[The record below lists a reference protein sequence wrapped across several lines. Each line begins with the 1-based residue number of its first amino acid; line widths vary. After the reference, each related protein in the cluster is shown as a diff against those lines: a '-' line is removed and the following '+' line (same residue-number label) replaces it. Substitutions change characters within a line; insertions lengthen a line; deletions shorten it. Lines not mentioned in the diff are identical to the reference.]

1 MQNKGD
7 KLNSGKDFGGSNS
20 LKFTVPS
27 ESAAVDKL
35 NAEPAQISIFDEG
48 VSGNEQNQQQE
59 SLQETSYVGFS
70 TGDAE
75 LDRLIN
81 GTSEGYLQNESGTE
95 IVEMSVGGAKI
106 SGFNKNK
113 TVSGDKT
120 AQNKTAQTA
129 VVADIKSDEPEDYSY
144 YGTIKPLAENA
155 GINASKKT
163 DNEREKAENAK
174 NAQLTI
180 SPNEKPQSSPLETK
194 NAENAEKSFSL
205 QQEKD
210 IKNALILAKPQ
221 ADLHVAEING
231 IVTRVYDEVFKN
243 NPAFK
248 NSLESIIKNLEEYV
262 QASLLSAMLQSETS
276 YEWFSEFVYEILPD
290 GDIFGGAVNE
300 LSVKIKIAD
309 ALKKQPTAM
318 LMFAAVDVSFGKSET
333 KQLLN
338 EIYGLYRTCVC
349 ALNIKPLAKEEILF
363 NLISF
368 AKNQGVNI

>member
-20 LKFTVPS
+20 LKFTVSS
-27 ESAAVDKL
+27 ESAAVGKL

-48 VSGNEQNQQQE
+48 VSDNEQNQQQE

-106 SGFNKNK
+106 SGFNKNN

-174 NAQLTI
+174 NAQLAI

-194 NAENAEKSFSL
+194 NAESAEKSFSL

-276 YEWFSEFVYEILPD
+276 YEWFPEFVYEILPD

-318 LMFAAVDVSFGKSET
+318 LMLAAVDVSFGKSET

>member
-20 LKFTVPS
+20 LKFTVSS
-27 ESAAVDKL
+27 ESAAVGKL

-48 VSGNEQNQQQE
+48 VSDNEQNQQQE

-106 SGFNKNK
+106 SGFNKNN
-113 TVSGDKT
+113 TVSGD
-120 AQNKTAQTA
+120 KTAQTA

-174 NAQLTI
+174 NAQLAI

-194 NAENAEKSFSL
+194 NAESAEKSFSL

-276 YEWFSEFVYEILPD
+276 YEWFPEFVYEILPD

-318 LMFAAVDVSFGKSET
+318 LMLAAVDVSFGKSET